1 MSVHLTQALADGLDV
16 ALLAAAIA
24 VFALRR
30 SHQAAVTGLL
40 AAAPL
45 WSLAAA
51 MLHLTELGRTP
62 IQQAVTVIAAHLP
75 LWAAFI
81 LGLSRLLG
89 SAPAPVR
96 PDKRGVRE

>member
-16 ALLAAAIA
+16 VLLAAAIA

-30 SHQAAVTGLL
+30 SHLAAVTGLL

-51 MLHLTELGRTP
+51 TLHLTDLGRTTV
-62 IQQAVTVIAAHLP
+62 QQALTVIAAHLP
-75 LWAAFI
+75 LWAAFL

-89 SAPAPVR
+89 SAR
-96 PDKRGVRE
+96 PSLGPGTRGVSE